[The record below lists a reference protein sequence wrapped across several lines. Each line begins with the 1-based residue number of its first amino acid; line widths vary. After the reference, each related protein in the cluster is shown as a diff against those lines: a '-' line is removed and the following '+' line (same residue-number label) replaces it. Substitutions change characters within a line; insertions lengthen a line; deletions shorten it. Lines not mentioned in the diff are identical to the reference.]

1 MSWPPRGRA
10 ARTQSAWGQSRSTGA
25 PPERQPIPPPSI
37 VCDRA
42 HTLLLLFDGAG
53 VAVIATDKR
62 EAVELDPLDQ
72 VFPNVVL
79 GVSAAR
85 KGHDAERVV

>member
-1 MSWPPRGRA
+1 MTHTCVGRHCGLA
-10 ARTQSAWGQSRSTGA
+10 D
-25 PPERQPIPPPSI
+25 PSFI
-37 VCDRA
+37 A
-42 HTLLLLFDGAG
+42 M
-53 VAVIATDKR
+53 AVIATDKR